1 MLAWPARQS
10 RLAGQNGAR
19 SRSAQCHTEERV
31 PTPPAKGQAPARAA
45 SPVMHT
51 AVPPSHRQ
59 PLPDALRALAL
70 LAVLAVN
77 ATGYAAAPWGTLLGE
92 PLPAASWAARAWQGL
107 LAALLQGK
115 GWPMLAFLF
124 GMSLALAMRRAGP
137 ADALAARLQAIRRQ
151 KRLLALGV
159 LHGVLLYFGDI
170 LTLYAVLGWLLLR
183 SQPTRPEPWRL
194 FRPRLRRAA
203 MWALAAVLVGG
214 ALAWWFDA
222 RWGSVAHASEPRLV
236 QASHY
241 LEFIAINA
249 DAYALGQVSVLL
261 LGWQVARLCLLCGM
275 ASVRLRLLT
284 HPRWHPALRSWVKAA
299 ALPLL
304 GSAVVYGLAVAQLPP
319 GQLLPTWAD
328 TLGQLSGPPTAA
340 LAVAA
345 LALASGGGRARWCAW
360 IAPLGR
366 CTLSV
371 YIGHSALCMLLFTPL
386 GLGLVPS
393 TLQMAGFW
401 LGLWLLAL
409 AAAHATGSRRWPLEA
424 WLARR

>member
-1 MLAWPARQS
+1 MSS
-10 RLAGQNGAR
+10 RLPTGAA
-19 SRSAQCHTEERV
+19 SPAMYNAV
-31 PTPPAKGQAPARAA
+31 PTPQ
-45 SPVMHT
+45 
-51 AVPPSHRQ
+51 PPHRQ
-59 PLPDALRALAL
+59 SLPDALRALAL

-77 ATGYAAAPWGTLLGE
+77 ATGYANAPWGALLGE
-92 PLPAASWAARAWQGL
+92 PLPADSGAARAWQGL
-107 LAALLQGK
+107 VAALLQGK
-115 GWPMLAFLF
+115 GWPMLAFVF
-124 GMSLALAMRRAGP
+124 GMSLALAMGRAGP
-137 ADALAARLQAIRRQ
+137 AGALAARLQAIRRQ

-183 SQPTRPEPWRL
+183 SQPTRPEPWRV

-203 MWALAAVLVGG
+203 LWALAAVLVGG
-214 ALAWWFDA
+214 VLAWRFDA
-222 RWGSVAHASEPRLV
+222 RWGSAADASEPRLV
-236 QASHY
+236 HASHY
-241 LEFIAINA
+241 LEFITINA
-249 DAYALGQVSVLL
+249 GAYAWGQVGVLL

-284 HPRWHPALRSWVKAA
+284 HPRWRPALSSWVKAA
-299 ALPLL
+299 APVLL
-304 GSAVVYGLAVAQLPP
+304 VAAVVYGLAVARLPR

-345 LALASGGGRARWCAW
+345 LALASVGGQARWCAW
-360 IAPLGR
+360 LAPLGR

-371 YIGHSALCMLLFTPL
+371 YIGHSALCLFLFTPL
-386 GLGLVPS
+386 GLGLVLS
-393 TLQMAGFW
+393 TLQIAGFW